1 MIAARR
7 FGMLHPVHTTNFLPV
22 VNEER
27 CTGCGKCVKICPV
40 GAMSL
45 ASADDTLRTKRLKTM
60 LQEDICLGCG
70 ICSRVCSAE
79 AIHLE
84 SRPKRV
90 ITPLDSTH
98 RIILMAIERGKLQEL
113 IFDNNNLSSHR
124 AMAAILGVILK
135 LPPIKKAL
143 ASTQMKS
150 RYLETM
156 ISQFQVNG

>member
-1 MIAARR
+1 
-7 FGMLHPVHTTNFLPV
+7 
-22 VNEER
+22 
-27 CTGCGKCVKICPV
+27 
-40 GAMSL
+40 MSL
-45 ASADDTLRTKRLKTM
+45 VSADDPLRPKRQKDM
-60 LQEDICLGCG
+60 LQEVICLGCG
-70 ICSRVCSAE
+70 ICSRVCSAG

-113 IFDNNNLSSHR
+113 IFDNNTLSSHR

-156 ISQFQVNG
+156 ITQFQVNC